1 MRIAANAPRISVIIF
16 RLLNVYG
23 EGQSLRMRIL
33 YDHQVF
39 SLQTAGGASRYHF
52 ELASQFSLLPH
63 VDVDVGLGFN
73 HSVYPFH
80 SLQQSGVNVMGW
92 DTKLSPGLPRY
103 ALNELVTGVWS
114 LAVGK
119 WDIYHPTLYR
129 RMPTVRSRRTVATH
143 HDCVQERFPE
153 LFSDGARI
161 IKAKRQLYDTADAI
175 ICVSESSRN
184 DLLRYYDVERT
195 KTHVIYHGVKL
206 LERQFSKAHKFVAQL
221 RRPYLL
227 YVGAR
232 YAYKNFYGLL
242 QAFEAGGF
250 GHEFDLVVVGGGAFS
265 EAERNEVRRLGLNDC
280 VLHYG
285 LVSEPELAEA
295 YCRAHLFVYPSLY
308 EGFGFPPLEA
318 MSLGCPVLAARTS
331 SIPEI
336 CRDAAYYFD
345 PACPGDLK
353 KSLYD
358 TLNDFNPQV
367 HITKGYERVSH
378 YNWETCATRTLEI
391 YGRL

>member
-1 MRIAANAPRISVIIF
+1 MR
-16 RLLNVYG
+16 
-23 EGQSLRMRIL
+23 
-33 YDHQVF
+33 
-39 SLQTAGGASRYHF
+39 
-52 ELASQFSLLPH
+52 
-63 VDVDVGLGFN
+63 
-73 HSVYPFH
+73 
-80 SLQQSGVNVMGW
+80 W